1 MPTASLP
8 DRPSDQPK
16 PTQRDSPPDPE
27 GVRDSALPELRQMWW
42 ESGVRARAQAG
53 LFAVFSELPRLVGA
67 ALAVS
72 WRADRLRT
80 AIVAGT
86 TVGAGVLAAFGLLAA
101 QRVLVEL
108 FAGGPTADKVLAALP
123 ALVAL
128 AAVTA
133 LRASMAAAMGYAQN
147 GLSPKVDREVE
158 RGLFEVTTA
167 VRLEAFDADA
177 FADDMERASRGA
189 DSTTGLVQASIN
201 LLAGLTGVLAVAVAV
216 VVIHPLLLVALLVAT
231 LPNGWASLRAGHLR
245 YQTYAAGSVRRR
257 RLWLL
262 HRLMAERDSAPEL
275 RTYGLRSFLLDQY
288 DRVMGVETGIQLAL
302 ARRVTTTT
310 TVGAMIGGIATAVV
324 YVLLGFLLVEG
335 HIPLAAAATG
345 VIAVQSAQRSLAV
358 VTFQMD
364 RAYTEGQHF
373 RDYTGF
379 MTRAADY
386 LPEPR
391 TGAADHLPE
400 PRTGA
405 AIRAVPRRLRAV
417 AVDAVSLRYPD
428 REAAAVDQV
437 SLSIAA
443 GQTVAFVGENGSGKS
458 TLATMIAT
466 LRTPTS
472 GTIRYNGRPTDD
484 WDTDELRARIAVVT
498 QEYHKWPFTAAT
510 NIAIG
515 DLTTTPRPDRI
526 EAAADRAVAH
536 NMIKELP
543 HGYETLLDRT
553 FAGGQDL
560 SGGQWQR
567 ITAARGFLRDADL
580 LIMDEPSSAL
590 DPRAEDALFQAIRD
604 RQGHGITI
612 LITHRLANVRHAD
625 RIYVLHH
632 GRLVEAG
639 THDDL
644 LAAGGRYAEL
654 FTLQA
659 AGYDIPVSL
668 PRQTAAA
675 GNSTP

>member
-1 MPTASLP
+1 MPRIDHP
-8 DRPSDQPK
+8 DRTPARPQP
-16 PTQRDSPPDPE
+16 PRDSM
-27 GVRDSALPELRQMWW
+27 LPELREVWW
-42 ESGVRARAQAG
+42 ETGVRARAQAG
-53 LFAVFSELPRLVGA
+53 LLAVFSELPRLVWA
-67 ALAVS
+67 ALVVS

-80 AIVAGT
+80 TVVAAT

-123 ALVAL
+123 ALAAL

-133 LRASMAAAMGYAQN
+133 LRAGMATAMGYAQN
-147 GLSPKVDREVE
+147 GLTPKVDREVE

-189 DSTTGLVQASIN
+189 NSTTGLVQASMN
-201 LLAGLTGVLAVAVAV
+201 LLAGLAGVLAVAVAV
-216 VVIHPLLLVALLVAT
+216 VVVHPLLLLALLVAT
-231 LPNGWASLRAGHLR
+231 VPNGWASLRAGHLR

-275 RTYGLRSFLLDQY
+275 RSYGLRGFLLDQY
-288 DRVMGVETGIQLAL
+288 DRVMAVETGIQLAL

-310 TVGAMIGGIATAVV
+310 TVGAMIGGVATAVV
-324 YVLLGFLLVEG
+324 YVLLGLLLIDG
-335 HIPLAAAATG
+335 QIPLAAAATC

-358 VTFQMD
+358 VTFQID
-364 RAYTEGQHF
+364 RVYTEGQHF

-386 LPEPR
+386 LPAHTEP
-391 TGAADHLPE
+391 AAELPA
-400 PRTGA
+400 PG
-405 AIRAVPRRLRAV
+405 RLDEIT
-417 AVDAVSLRYPD
+417 VDAVSLRYPD
-428 REAAAVDQV
+428 RDTAAVDQV
-437 SLSIAA
+437 SLTIEA

-472 GTIRYNGRPTDD
+472 GTIRYNGQPAEDWGTDA
-484 WDTDELRARIAVVT
+484 LRARIGVVT

-510 NIAIG
+510 NIAVG
-515 DLTTTPRPDRI
+515 DITTYAEQTRI
-526 EAAADRAVAH
+526 EAAAARAVAH
-536 NMIKELP
+536 DMITELP

-567 ITAARGFLRDADL
+567 ITAARGFLRDADV

-590 DPRAEDALFQAIRD
+590 DPRAEDALFQTIRD
-604 RQGHGITI
+604 RQGRGITI

-625 RIYVLHH
+625 RIFVLHH
-632 GRLVEAG
+632 GRLAESG
-639 THDDL
+639 THDQLVD
-644 LAAGGRYAEL
+644 ADGRYAEL
-654 FTLQA
+654 FALQA
-659 AGYDIPVSL
+659 AGYDTTGPAAAV
-668 PRQTAAA
+668 PRQTATS
-675 GNSTP
+675 GRSTP